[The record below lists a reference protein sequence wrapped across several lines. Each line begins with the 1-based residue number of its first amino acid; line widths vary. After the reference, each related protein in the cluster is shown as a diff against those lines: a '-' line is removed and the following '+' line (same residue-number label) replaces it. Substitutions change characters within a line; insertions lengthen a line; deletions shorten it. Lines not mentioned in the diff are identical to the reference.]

1 MNNEMEEYLKN
12 VILPEY
18 ESPEHQQELRRKL
31 LNEMERRQ
39 KMVSRKRTL
48 RIVYILAALLCIAA
62 LAVAGVKYRKYRF
75 VGKKDGVYEFA
86 SEDGHS
92 VAISS
97 YTTTTTL
104 TTDKD
109 GNIYESSTEP
119 RPAPDFTIDVEQERK
134 DLEEIDVLRQQNKRE
149 LVGVIETQVEGQV
162 GRTYSYRY
170 VLADGREIT
179 MGEGDPE
186 ERKEPKDL
194 EKLLS
199 VDVKEVWKL
208 RREGKGK
215 LLEPEEKEIK
225 GKLFVFKRFKTNLS
239 SGLEVIHSIGVP
251 KERASELESMSPRDR
266 QHKTDGG
273 LSKEQ
278 AREID
283 ALRKQDKRELLKVI
297 ETEVEGEIGRTYIYN
312 YVLADGK
319 KIRMG
324 EGGFGERTPEKVL
337 SVNVKEIWELRK
349 AEKGELLEPV
359 EKEVKGKVFTFE
371 RYKFKLKDGHE
382 VIHSVGTPK
391 EK

>member
-1 MNNEMEEYLKN
+1 MA
-12 VILPEY
+12 
-18 ESPEHQQELRRKL
+18 
-31 LNEMERRQ
+31 
-39 KMVSRKRTL
+39 SRKSTL

-75 VGKKDGVYEFA
+75 VGKKDGTYEFA
-86 SEDGHS
+86 SEDDHGVAVS
-92 VAISS
+92 V

-104 TTDKD
+104 ITDED
-109 GNIYESSTEP
+109 GNIHEFSTEP
-119 RPAPDFTIDVEQERK
+119 KPDSDFTIDVEQKRK

-162 GRTYSYRY
+162 GRTYSYKY
-170 VLADGREIT
+170 VLADGRETT

-186 ERKEPKDL
+186 EQKELKDL

-208 RREGKGK
+208 RRERKGE

-225 GKLFVFKRFKTNLS
+225 GKLFVFKRFKTTLS
-239 SGLEVIHSIGVP
+239 NGLEVIHSIGVP
-251 KERASELESMSPRDR
+251 KERASELESMSPRAITGR
-266 QHKTDGG
+266 TTSG
-273 LSKEQ
+273 LIEEQ
-278 AREID
+278 AKEIE

-319 KIRMG
+319 EISMG

-349 AEKGELLEPV
+349 AGKGELLEPV
-359 EKEVKGKVFTFE
+359 EKEMKGKIFTFE
-371 RYKFKLKDGHE
+371 RHKFKLKDGRE
-382 VIHSVGTPK
+382 VIRSIGTPK
-391 EK
+391 EKQK

>member
-1 MNNEMEEYLKN
+1 MDKHMEEYLEN

-31 LNEMERRQ
+31 LNEMKRRR
-39 KMVSRKRTL
+39 KMASRKRTL

-86 SEDGHS
+86 SEDDHG

-104 TTDKD
+104 MTDED
-109 GNIYESSTEP
+109 GNIHEFSMEP
-119 RPAPDFTIDVEQERK
+119 KPDPDFTIDVEQERK

-186 ERKEPKDL
+186 EWKEPKDL

-199 VDVKEVWKL
+199 VDVNEVWKL
-208 RREGKGK
+208 RRERKGE

-225 GKLFVFKRFKTNLS
+225 GKPFVFKRFKTTLS
-239 SGLEVIHSIGVP
+239 DGREVIHSIGVP
-251 KERASELESMSPRDR
+251 KERASELESVSPRSITGR
-266 QHKTDGG
+266 TTSG
-273 LSKEQ
+273 LIEEQ
-278 AREID
+278 AKEID

-312 YVLADGK
+312 YVLANGK

-324 EGGFGERTPEKVL
+324 EGGFGERV

-371 RYKFKLKDGHE
+371 RYKLKLKDGRE
-382 VIHSVGTPK
+382 VIHSIGTPK
-391 EK
+391 EKQK